1 MPSGL
6 QREQPALLRERG
18 QEPER
23 RVQQREPVQA
33 RAPLPSWSKQSE
45 RQQ

>member
-33 RAPLPSWSKQSE
+33 PLPSWSKQSE